1 MNPLTKNPPKPDL
14 MDALGYA
21 GGSLECSVIIAHL
34 MYKVMA
40 DTQKQ
45 CQKEK

>member
-1 MNPLTKNPPKPDL
+1 MNPLTKNPPKPDM

-21 GGSLECSVIIAHL
+21 GGESGMWRDHCTFMH
-34 MYKVMA
+34 KVMA

-45 CQKEK
+45 